1 VTRSGHGKLCVAPTL
16 WPPVIGAAGLFSFA
30 VVTHAVWPQLLGC
43 ALIGLIASSLFA
55 VARPPHID
63 VQIELPARVVVGEPF
78 ETVLHIRNL
87 GSRPSRPLIVRHR
100 PLAPRRYV
108 RQHATLVGALAGHE
122 EVTVRPGRTP
132 LARGVIEASQLEID
146 AHAPFGFFSRRT
158 IVAVP
163 GPLFV
168 LPALTPALTLPLAA
182 GARAG
187 VVGRTNGLDV
197 GAVRDWRPGDQVRNV
212 QWRSTARTGRLTVLE
227 REDLSAGSLVVL
239 VVGAAGDAAFEASLA
254 TAAAT
259 AVSALHQGLAVV
271 VITSAGEIRCAQ
283 LAAEGALLEFFA
295 RVDAA
300 VPLEESL
307 TRRALEHA
315 GRGGT
320 LIVAAAATTPVMWR
334 DKVRSLAAPAGVHVI
349 DLAQPQ
355 PSRTGRP
362 S

>member
-30 VVTHAVWPQLLGC
+30 IVTHAVWPQLLGC
-43 ALIGLIASSLFA
+43 ALVGLIASSLVA
-55 VARPPHID
+55 VARPPRID
-63 VQIELPARVVVGEPF
+63 VQIELPERVVVGEPF
-78 ETVLHIRNL
+78 ETVLRIRNL
-87 GSRPSRPLIVRHR
+87 GSRTSRLLIVRHR
-100 PLAPRRYV
+100 PLAARRYV

-132 LARGVIEASQLEID
+132 LARGVVEASRLEID
-146 AHAPFGFFSRRT
+146 ALAPFGFFSRRT
-158 IVAVP
+158 IIAVP

-168 LPALTPALTLPLAA
+168 LPALTPALTLPLAV

-187 VVGRTNGLDV
+187 VVGSTNGLDV

-239 VVGAAGDAAFEASLA
+239 VVGNSGDAAFEAALA

-271 VITSAGEIRCAQ
+271 VITSKGEIRCAQ
-283 LAAEGALLEFFA
+283 LAAERALLEFFA

-300 VPLEESL
+300 APLDEGL

-315 GRGGT
+315 GRGGS
-320 LIVAAAATTPVMWR
+320 LIVAAAATTPAVWR